1 MEARSGSFVKRVHL
15 VGIGGAGLSAIARVL
30 LAQGYRVSGSDL
42 CASEMTRQLQMLG
55 ATISIGHA
63 ADHLGPE
70 EDADL
75 EAVIVSSA
83 IAPENPEVLEAHR
96 RGVPVYKRAEWL
108 RHISTER
115 NLRCVAV
122 AGTHG
127 KTTTT
132 AMITYIAHQANLQ
145 PTFIVGGTIRQLGT
159 NAGAGSG
166 DVFIIEADEYDH
178 MFWGL
183 YPEIA
188 VITTVEWDHPDCY
201 PTPESMRDGF
211 VQFVGH
217 ISPKGWLVA
226 CVDDAGVS
234 DVITHAHRSN
244 QLRACLDTYGLTAQA
259 RWQAQNLCENVR
271 GGYDFDVVCDGHR
284 ASRVSLQVPGLH
296 NVRNAL
302 GSIVAVEH
310 LGVSL
315 QHAAAALSDFA
326 GVERRF
332 ECKGEINGIA
342 VLDDYAHHPT
352 EIRATLAAART
363 VYGKRPLWVV
373 FQPHTYSRT
382 RALLDAFAQ
391 SFTDADHVI
400 VLDVFAAREAKD
412 EEISGALIV
421 ERTRHPDAHY
431 IGQMEQAAEYIL
443 KHIEPNAVLITLGAG
458 DGYRVGELVLQRL
471 RQRAQR

>member
-1 MEARSGSFVKRVHL
+1 MATQLGSSTKRIHL

-55 ATISIGHA
+55 ATVHIGHA

-70 EDADL
+70 GDADL

-83 IAPENPEVLEAHR
+83 VASDNPEVLEAQR
-96 RGVPVYKRAEWL
+96 RGIPVYKRAEWL
-108 RHISTER
+108 RRFSTER

-132 AMITYIAHQANLQ
+132 AMITFIAHQANLQ
-145 PTFIVGGTIRQLGT
+145 PTFIVGGTLRQLGT
-159 NAGAGSG
+159 NAGVGSG

-178 MFWGL
+178 MFLGL

-201 PTPESMRDGF
+201 LTPESMCDAF
-211 VQFVGH
+211 VRFVEH
-217 ISPKGWLVA
+217 ISPQGWLIA
-226 CVDDAGVS
+226 CVDDTGV
-234 DVITHAHRSN
+234 DKVVTYAHRSN
-244 QLRACLDTYGLTAQA
+244 RLRAHLDTYGLTSQA
-259 RWQAQNLCENVR
+259 HWQAQNLRENTR
-271 GGYDFDVVCDGHR
+271 GGYDFDVVRDGHLVQ
-284 ASRVSLQVPGLH
+284 RVSLRLPGVH

-302 GSIVAVEH
+302 GSLAAAQH
-310 LGVSL
+310 LGVDA
-315 QHAAAALSDFA
+315 QQAAAALADFA

-332 ECKGEINGIA
+332 ECKGEMNGIV

-352 EIRATLAAART
+352 EIQATLAAARM
-363 VYGKRPLWVV
+363 VYGRRPLWAV

-382 RALLDAFAQ
+382 RALLDDFAR
-391 SFTDADHVI
+391 SFADADHVI
-400 VLDVFAAREAKD
+400 VLDIFAAREAKD
-412 EEISGALIV
+412 DEVSSALIV
-421 ERTRHPDAHY
+421 ERARHPDMHY
-431 IGQMEQAAEYIL
+431 IGQMEQAVEYIL
-443 KHIEPNAVLITLGAG
+443 SHIEPDAILITLGAG
-458 DGYRVGELVLQRL
+458 DGYRVGEQVLEGLKR
-471 RQRAQR
+471 RAQ

>member
-1 MEARSGSFVKRVHL
+1 MLTEGRTPAKRIHL

-42 CASEMTRQLQMLG
+42 RASETTRQLERLG
-55 ATISIGHA
+55 ATIYIGHA

-70 EDADL
+70 EDTDL
-75 EAVIVSSA
+75 EAMIISSA
-83 IAPENPEVLEAHR
+83 IAADNPEVLEAHR
-96 RGVPVYKRAEWL
+96 RGVPIYKRAEWL
-108 RHISTER
+108 KRISAER
-115 NLRCVAV
+115 DLRCVAV

-145 PTFIVGGTIRQLGT
+145 PTFIVGGTLRQLGI

-178 MFWGL
+178 MFLGL

-201 PTPESMRDGF
+201 PTPESMRDAF

-217 ISPKGWLVA
+217 ISQEGWLVA
-226 CVDDAGVS
+226 CADDIGVGE
-234 DVITHAHRSN
+234 VITHAHRN
-244 QLRACLDTYGLTAQA
+244 DQLHAHLDTYGLVSEAH
-259 RWQAQNLCENVR
+259 WQALNLRENKR
-271 GGYDFDVVCDGHR
+271 AGYDFEVVCGGR
-284 ASRVSLQVPGLH
+284 SVQRVSLQVPGVH

-302 GSIVAVEH
+302 GAIVTAEH
-310 LGVSL
+310 LGVSP
-315 QHAAAALSDFA
+315 QHAAAALSDFV

-332 ECKGEINGIA
+332 ERKGEVNGIV

-352 EIRATLAAART
+352 EIRATLAAARM
-363 VYGKRPLWVV
+363 VYGRRPLWAV

-382 RALLDAFAQ
+382 RALLDEFAHA
-391 SFTDADHVI
+391 FTDADHVI

-412 EEISGALIV
+412 EKVSSALIV
-421 ERTRHPDAHY
+421 EHTSHPDAHY
-431 IGQMEQAAEYIL
+431 IGEMEQAAEYTL
-443 KHIEPNAVLITLGAG
+443 KHIEPDAVLITLGAG
-458 DGYRVGELVLQRL
+458 DGYRVGEQVLEGLRHRVQR
-471 RQRAQR
+471 